1 MRLERLKCSYAVF
14 KDIAQTNG
22 FSVCH
27 VVEGSES
34 LTAFC
39 GTSAIIYLTDVGEEQ
54 VADYAAAFPT
64 AVVVESPDDAVAQ
77 IVGLQT
83 RVYATSDREPV
94 RFVGELFAFP
104 SGTSSHDIDAG
115 KQVRLQSGKFWVD
128 DPALG
133 DRVSLHVIAPDGS
146 IVSTYCDRLP
156 VAPFQAIETLEAS
169 TAGLI
174 PAGFK
179 IRVTYERAGAAGCN
193 VGVCLMWLEAGD

>member
-1 MRLERLKCSYAVF
+1 MRLERLKCSYAVW
-14 KDIAQTNG
+14 KDIAQTNA
-22 FSVCH
+22 FAVCH

-34 LTAFC
+34 LTAYC
-39 GTSAIIYLTDVGEEQ
+39 GTSAIIYVTDVGEEQ
-54 VADYAAAFPT
+54 ITDYNTAFPA

-83 RVYATSDREPV
+83 RVYATSDTEPV
-94 RFVGELFAFP
+94 RFRGELFAFS
-104 SGTSSHDIDAG
+104 SGTSNRDIDAG

-133 DRVSLHVIAPDGS
+133 DRVSLHVVAPDGS

-156 VAPFQAIETLEAS
+156 VAPFQAIETIEAS

-174 PAGFK
+174 PSGFR
-179 IRVTYERAGAAGCN
+179 IRVTYERAGATGCN